1 MEFEEKD
8 MSLQDLL
15 EKREKEVYLELG
27 KVGMNDEKRRQ
38 LMSEAKTFAEIR
50 NANDQAENTRLNNN
64 ARNDIEEQKL
74 LVEQERCKVE
84 KQKIGVDAAKIFV
97 GVLSGLGMTML
108 SYNMDTLFTKDNK
121 MQKFCEKVHE
131 MLTLR
136 K

>member
-64 ARNDIEEQKL
+64 ARNDIEEQK
-74 LVEQERCKVE
+74 
-84 KQKIGVDAAKIFV
+84 IGVDAAKIFV